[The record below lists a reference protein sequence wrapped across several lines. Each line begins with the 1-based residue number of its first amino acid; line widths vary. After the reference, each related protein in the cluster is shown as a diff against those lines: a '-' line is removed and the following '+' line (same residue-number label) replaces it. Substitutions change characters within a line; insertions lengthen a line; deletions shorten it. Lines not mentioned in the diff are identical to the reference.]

1 MWCSSETCK
10 RVVASIDPEL
20 LRDWIEDTD
29 LLQKAASAEDR
40 DGVEKIYVNRLDE
53 LGVGLYSDG
62 DTAESESSEDAEH
75 TARGSQSE
83 NEADDTEDT
92 DSTDEGADTDD
103 TDSQDETSGDS
114 LSSALTTTGFD
125 DSDDEDGDF
134 ETDTVSNLPET
145 DDEQPESEPNS
156 DSDDPWTG
164 IDVESIAPGS
174 MDADTPRRWSIL
186 TWADPDQRKLHPSG
200 TDDTGILIDREWL
213 RDRTVL
219 AAKRIDRKLP

>member
-20 LRDWIEDTD
+20 LRDWIEDAD
-29 LLQKAASAEDR
+29 LLEKAASAEDR
-40 DGVEKIYVNRLDE
+40 DGVEKIYANRLDE

-92 DSTDEGADTDD
+92 DSADEGADADD

-125 DSDDEDGDF
+125 DSDDEDDDSEGD
-134 ETDTVSNLPET
+134 LY
-145 DDEQPESEPNS
+145 
-156 DSDDPWTG
+156 
-164 IDVESIAPGS
+164 
-174 MDADTPRRWSIL
+174 DADAPSNSPRP
-186 TWADPDQRKLHPSG
+186 TTKHPIG
-200 TDDTGILIDREWL
+200 R
-213 RDRTVL
+213 R
-219 AAKRIDRKLP
+219 